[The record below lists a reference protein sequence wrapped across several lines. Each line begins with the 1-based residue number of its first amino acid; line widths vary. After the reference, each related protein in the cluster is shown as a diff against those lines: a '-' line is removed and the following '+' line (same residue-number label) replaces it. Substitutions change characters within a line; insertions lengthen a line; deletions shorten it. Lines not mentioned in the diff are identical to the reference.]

1 MHTLQIYKFPMRPET
16 NAHQPRRLPN
26 QCQMDKAYLSKFEV
40 APGAPDRANTPST
53 HKSASVQ

>member
-1 MHTLQIYKFPMRPET
+1 MRPET

-53 HKSASVQ
+53 HKNASVQ